1 METALTGSSDI
12 TISSMHFMKSGELV
26 VEGVNLDDITSE
38 DFSTLA
44 LTQEFIMYALQ
55 RDDWM
60 VHFLTVVDNLKKS
73 SKDQKKI
80 NATVAA
86 AKATKDLYEALH
98 STEARLDEVMSL
110 VKRKN
115 TMTEKF
121 EEVVGVSWSL

>member
-73 SKDQKKI
+73 SKDQKKP
-80 NATVAA
+80 
-86 AKATKDLYEALH
+86 
-98 STEARLDEVMSL
+98 RLTL
-110 VKRKN
+110 IKGGL
-115 TMTEKF
+115 
-121 EEVVGVSWSL
+121 EEN